1 MQNEVGLDGIVYST
15 QGQATLNAVTDVISE
30 SAWWFIIVYCFFTV
44 GSVKFLQLF
53 VIFVGEELTA
63 FGFETGE
70 YEKTLRSTVVLNN
83 ALHLVELQDYVPD
96 FYQPLLSNVV
106 STRDRVF

>member
-70 YEKTLRSTVVLNN
+70 YEKTLGGQTFIVCVSMTPPCSLNRSST
-83 ALHLVELQDYVPD
+83 
-96 FYQPLLSNVV
+96 LL
-106 STRDRVF
+106 